1 MATESTDRLQEIF
14 DRQDIHDVGM
24 RYCRGAD
31 RVDEELLRS
40 VFHDDAYIE
49 YGNFNG
55 LAQDFVPWVIDN
67 IRTNYTNGYHS
78 IANEYVVVNG
88 DDAQAEL
95 YAIIHNTAV
104 NEEGQSIDSTLGGR
118 YLDRYERRQ
127 GEWRIARRQLAVEWI
142 ETAAPRDTPDEGVN
156 DEDLLS
162 RGKMSREDI
171 SYSVLPSESARTL
184 DW

>member
-104 NEEGQSIDSTLGGR
+104 NEEG
-118 YLDRYERRQ
+118 
-127 GEWRIARRQLAVEWI
+127 
-142 ETAAPRDTPDEGVN
+142 
-156 DEDLLS
+156 
-162 RGKMSREDI
+162 
-171 SYSVLPSESARTL
+171 
-184 DW
+184 